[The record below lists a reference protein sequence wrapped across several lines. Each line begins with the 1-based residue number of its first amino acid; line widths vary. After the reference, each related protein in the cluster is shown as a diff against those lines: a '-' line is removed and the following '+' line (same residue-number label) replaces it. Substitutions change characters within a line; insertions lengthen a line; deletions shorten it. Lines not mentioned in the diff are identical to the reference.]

1 MNIELKKYGTT
12 LVFRDR
18 GEEAYKA
25 LLSTLVEPP
34 ETENT
39 VIDFSG
45 VATFSP
51 SWGDE
56 FLTPLSKKYG
66 ARLLLKNANNPSVK
80 ATINTL
86 TEVKGLKFNLTD

>member
-25 LLSTLVEPP
+25 FLSNFVEPP
-34 ETENT
+34 QTEN
-39 VIDFSG
+39 VLIDFAG
-45 VATFSP
+45 VTTFSP

-56 FLTPLSKKYG
+56 FLTPLSKKYKE
-66 ARLLLKNANNPSVK
+66 RLLLKKTDNPSVRE
-80 ATINTL
+80 TL
-86 TEVKGLKFNLTD
+86 DILTKVKELKFNFVD